1 MLKTIRLDMTE
12 LQSIL
17 ESLPEQGNVNRYNLH
32 VIYLARDPR
41 GILNSV
47 RALPSQWPPRLLS
60 PLHICSRLLNDSVH
74 IANHNLTKLMVLKY
88 EDLASQPSKQLAAI
102 EQRFNISL
110 GSKETRKFLF
120 DHSSSS
126 ANWEATNDYRSGKW
140 GPHKKQRRKFEEDP
154 EKEVM
159 QALARG
165 KEELQE
171 DVLLEQ
177 QLVDGLEGSDYYDN
191 KGKIATVKRRK
202 RSTSEQSRS
211 REARSTGKKET
222 PKVPDSER
230 RRRKTKSIGDRDPQG
245 RSFYYS
251 TYRGKDFSPDHWR
264 KQLPKKLV
272 EEVAKEP
279 ACKEVMARFGY
290 PER

>member
-1 MLKTIRLDMTE
+1 MMI
-12 LQSIL
+12 Q
-17 ESLPEQGNVNRYNLH
+17 
-32 VIYLARDPR
+32 
-41 GILNSV
+41 
-47 RALPSQWPPRLLS
+47 
-60 PLHICSRLLNDSVH
+60 
-74 IANHNLTKLMVLKY
+74 
-88 EDLASQPSKQLAAI
+88 
-102 EQRFNISL
+102 
-110 GSKETRKFLF
+110 
-120 DHSSSS
+120 
-126 ANWEATNDYRSGKW
+126 
-140 GPHKKQRRKFEEDP
+140 
-154 EKEVM
+154 VM

-165 KEELQE
+165 KEELEE

-202 RSTSEQSRS
+202 RATSEQSRS